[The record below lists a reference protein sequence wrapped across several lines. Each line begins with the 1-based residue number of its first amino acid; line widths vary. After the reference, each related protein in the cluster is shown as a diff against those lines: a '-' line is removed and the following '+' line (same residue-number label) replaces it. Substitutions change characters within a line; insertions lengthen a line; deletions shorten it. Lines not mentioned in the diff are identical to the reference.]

1 MARELN
7 IDVTLRQPCR
17 ILGGSSLRD
26 LVPLLEPEPEV
37 YLVYDKNVAWVA
49 QEVACSA
56 VKGSFAIE
64 ASEEAKTMETV
75 LSIVRWLMEA
85 GASRKA
91 LLVTIGGGITSDM
104 AGFAASIYKR
114 GIRYAN
120 VPTTL
125 LAQVDAAIGG
135 KNGVNLDGYK
145 NMLGTITQPVF
156 TYLCANVLRTLPPR
170 EFRCGVAE
178 MLKTF
183 LLADADAYSRAV
195 RLLSTKNAQN
205 VDGPAKNAVS
215 STESAQNVDGPSAE
229 LQELIQRAA
238 EIKAGIV
245 QRDPFEQGERAKLN
259 LGHTF
264 GHAIEHEAHERGEDI
279 RHGEAV
285 AMGIILAAGMSD
297 REGLSNG
304 LAVRLK
310 ADFAA
315 LSLPTECP
323 YPLDVL
329 KKAMAKDKKAAG
341 GKVKFILLRQPGEV
355 LMKEVSL

>member
-1 MARELN
+1 MTKELN
-7 IDVTLRQPCR
+7 IDVTRQQQCR

-26 LVPLLEPEPEV
+26 LVPLLARESEV

-49 QEVACSA
+49 RELMAGIPGQAGDDAKSA
-56 VKGSFAIE
+56 IAIDT
-64 ASEEAKTMETV
+64 SEEKKGMETV
-75 LSIVRWLMEA
+75 LEICRKLMEA

-91 LLVTIGGGITSDM
+91 LLVAIGGGITTDM

-156 TYLCANVLRTLPPR
+156 TFLCAEVLRTLPPR

-183 LLADADAYSRAV
+183 LLEDADAYHRAV
-195 RLLSTKNAQN
+195 LLLSTN
-205 VDGPAKNAVS
+205 
-215 STESAQNVDGPSAE
+215 SAQNVDGTGE
-229 LQELIQRAA
+229 LQELIERAA

-279 RHGEAV
+279 SHGEAV
-285 AMGIILAAGMSD
+285 AMGIILAAEMSD
-297 REGLSNG
+297 REGLSKG
-304 LAVRLK
+304 LATRLK
-310 ADFAA
+310 ADFANVG
-315 LSLPTECP
+315 LPTECP
-323 YPLDVL
+323 YPLDTL
-329 KKAMAKDKKAAG
+329 KKAMAKDKKAVSG
-341 GKVKFILLRQPGEV
+341 NLHFVLLKDIGQPV
-355 LMKEVSL
+355 IVRKEIIDN

>member
-49 QEVACSA
+49 QDVACSA

-64 ASEEAKTMETV
+64 ASEETKTMETV

-156 TYLCANVLRTLPPR
+156 TYLCADVLRTLPPR

-183 LLADADAYSRAV
+183 LLADADAYAAAI

-215 STESAQNVDGPSAE
+215 STESAQNVDGPSPE

>member
-1 MARELN
+1 MASELN

-75 LSIVRWLMEA
+75 LSIARWLMEA

-156 TYLCANVLRTLPPR
+156 TYLCADVLRTLPPR

-183 LLADADAYSRAV
+183 LLADADAYAAAV

-229 LQELIQRAA
+229 LQELLLRAA
-238 EIKAGIV
+238 EIKADIV